1 MDGSRLSMPIG
12 EAMWTQRSIRRLR
25 PDRIPEA
32 DIRLILEAANKA
44 PNGGN
49 VQWTRYLVLT
59 DAVQITEFGALY
71 HEAWWAKRRDGEG
84 WTKPEDIPPT
94 AKVARSAMRLA
105 EEIGQAPL
113 IIFVLARKPGPPNS
127 VITCAQN
134 LMLAARALGIGSCP
148 TTLHPQVMERFH
160 AMFGIPENVDF
171 HFCIPMG
178 YPKGNFGPVRRKPV
192 EEIAH
197 WGRWSEVRG

>member
-1 MDGSRLSMPIG
+1 M
-12 EAMWTQRSIRRLR
+12 
-25 PDRIPEA
+25 
-32 DIRLILEAANKA
+32 
-44 PNGGN
+44 
-49 VQWTRYLVLT
+49 LT
-59 DAVQITEFGALY
+59 DATQITEFGALY

-192 EEIAH
+192 GEIAH
-197 WGRWSEVRG
+197 WGRWGEVRG